1 MEGRGMTTLFSDAP
15 KVVDSNRILYTPS
28 SFARSSLLHLQ
39 EVGELRALQPHTS
52 RRSNLSSYL
61 FFAVIS
67 GAGELKYGG
76 KEYPLVAGSCVFIS
90 CQQPYSHTT
99 DGDLWTLRWIHFNGP
114 EMSTVYQKY
123 IDRGGQP
130 TFIPSSLDTV
140 YNTHSDLMKVAG
152 SDDYMRDMLINQ
164 YLSSLLVCVMAE
176 SWHPEVQMSTKRGGI
191 ADVHSYLTT
200 HYNEKITVE
209 DLSSRFLISPSYLA
223 HSFKE
228 QYGTS
233 VTSYLLGV
241 RITKAKQMLRFT
253 DEKIEEIGYKVGIGA
268 PAYFSRVFKEIEG
281 VTPSTYREQW

>member
-1 MEGRGMTTLFSDAP
+1 MTTLFSDAP

-61 FFAVIS
+61 FFTVIS
-67 GAGELKYGG
+67 GAGKLKYGG
-76 KEYPLVAGSCVFIS
+76 KEYPLATGSCVFID

-99 DGDLWTLRWIHFNGP
+99 DNNLWTLRWIHFNG
-114 EMSTVYQKY
+114 STMPSIYQKY
-123 IDRGGQP
+123 ISRGGRP
-130 TFIPSSLDTV
+130 TFSPSYLDAV
-140 YNTHSDLMKVAG
+140 YSIHDDLMKVAG

-164 YLSSLLVCVMAE
+164 HLSSLLVEVMKE
-176 SWHPEVQMSTKRGGI
+176 SWHPEEQMPPKRGGI
-191 ADVHSYLTT
+191 SEVHEYLNT
-200 HYNEKITVE
+200 HYNEKITVD
-209 DLSSRFLISPSYLA
+209 DLAGKFLISTSYLA
-223 HSFKE
+223 HNFKE
-228 QYGTS
+228 QYGQSITAF
-233 VTSYLLGV
+233 LLST

>member
-1 MEGRGMTTLFSDAP
+1 MTTLFSDAP
-15 KVVDSNRILYTPS
+15 TIVTSNRILYTSS

-61 FFAVIS
+61 FFTVVS
-67 GAGELKYGG
+67 GSGTLSYGG
-76 KEYPLVAGSCVFIS
+76 KEYKLKTGSCVFID
-90 CQQPYSHTT
+90 CNLPYSHTT
-99 DGDLWTLRWIHFNGP
+99 TDDLWSLKWIHFNG
-114 EMSTVYQKY
+114 STMPSIYQKY
-123 IDRGGQP
+123 LDRGGRP
-130 TFIPSSLDTV
+130 TFTSQSTTQIESV
-140 YNTHSDLMKVAG
+140 WRELMRVAS

-164 YLSSLLVCVMAE
+164 HLSSLLVEVMKE
-176 SWHPEVQMSTKRGGI
+176 SWHPEEQMPPKRGGI
-191 ADVHSYLTT
+191 AEVYAYLTT

-209 DLSSRFLISPSYLA
+209 DLASRFLISPSYLA

-228 QYGTS
+228 QYGMS
-233 VTSYLLGV
+233 VTAFLLST

>member
-1 MEGRGMTTLFSDAP
+1 MTTLFSDAP
-15 KVVDSNRILYTPS
+15 TIVTSNRILYTPS

-39 EVGELRALQPHTS
+39 EVGELKALQPHTS
-52 RRSNLSSYL
+52 RRANLSSYL
-61 FFAVIS
+61 FFTVVNGS
-67 GAGELKYGG
+67 GELKYGG
-76 KEYPLVAGSCVFIS
+76 KGYELKTGSCVFIN
-90 CQQPYSHTT
+90 CNLPYSHTT
-99 DGDLWTLRWIHFNGP
+99 NDDLWTLKWIHFNGP
-114 EMSTVYQKY
+114 ELSAVYQKY
-123 IDRGGQP
+123 IDRGGRP
-130 TFIPSSLDTV
+130 TFIPSSLETV
-140 YNTHSDLMKVAG
+140 YSIHKSLMSTAS

-164 YLSSLLVCVMAE
+164 FLSSLLVEVMKE
-176 SWHPEVQMSTKRGGI
+176 SWHPEEQMPPKRGGI
-191 ADVHSYLTT
+191 AEVYVYLNT

-209 DLSSRFLISPSYLA
+209 DLASRFLISPSYLA

-281 VTPSTYREQW
+281 VTPSKYRKQW